1 MTRHPKKRLRIA
13 YVMQNAGND
22 LAEDV
27 GQAILIRQTVCGLKQ
42 AGYPLSLFRL
52 QGPNV
57 ARMDDVFNLADVCHT
72 PLGISGAGAFRLAE
86 SGVRRLQRELRLPY
100 LALFDAFRFYEACCR
115 FLPEFTVCHE
125 YGGLFSIGAA
135 MACRQKNIPY
145 VLTVEADPFL
155 ENRIKGTPL
164 RGLRALVATRHAR
177 VAYRLANKI
186 ITVSNSARKHL
197 VESWGVDPE
206 KVEVLPNGVDAAFFQ
221 PDCDREPVRR
231 QLGLNGAP
239 VVGFVGGFQ
248 VWHGLDRLVES
259 FAQVLQEIPQT
270 RLLLVGDGPA
280 RTLVERKIAE
290 LGLETAVTITG
301 LLPQAQVPI
310 MLAATDVAV
319 LPYPDLPAELWFS
332 PLKLYEYMAA
342 GKAIVAS
349 GAGQIAEILQHDRN
363 GVLVAPGDV
372 AGLARA
378 IVRLLNDPAQRAQLG
393 RNARKQAVERH
404 SWKQYVEQ
412 LAQIYGGLVEAEL
425 PAISK
430 HEV

>member
-1 MTRHPKKRLRIA
+1 
-13 YVMQNAGND
+13 
-22 LAEDV
+22 
-27 GQAILIRQTVCGLKQ
+27 
-42 AGYPLSLFRL
+42 
-52 QGPNV
+52 
-57 ARMDDVFNLADVCHT
+57 
-72 PLGISGAGAFRLAE
+72 
-86 SGVRRLQRELRLPY
+86 
-100 LALFDAFRFYEACCR
+100 
-115 FLPEFTVCHE
+115 
-125 YGGLFSIGAA
+125 
-135 MACRQKNIPY
+135 
-145 VLTVEADPFL
+145 
-155 ENRIKGTPL
+155 
-164 RGLRALVATRHAR
+164 
-177 VAYRLANKI
+177 
-186 ITVSNSARKHL
+186 
-197 VESWGVDPE
+197 
-206 KVEVLPNGVDAAFFQ
+206 
-221 PDCDREPVRR
+221 
-231 QLGLNGAP
+231 
-239 VVGFVGGFQ
+239 
-248 VWHGLDRLVES
+248 VES

-404 SWKQYVEQ
+404 SWTQYVEQ